1 MSGFLRRWSYDFSV
15 DLTQMKKIARDPVL
29 LAAILLCIVSLAIF
43 VVFPLYKVLQQ
54 SFFNPDGAFSL
65 EAYSQLISSGENLKA
80 FSNTL
85 LLGTIVGIL
94 ATAVG
99 FLFAYCYIY
108 LAIRGKKLFN
118 LVAMLPM
125 ISPPFA
131 VALSIILLFGSRGFI
146 TNTLLDLRDA
156 NIYGLKGLILVQTLS
171 FFPIAYLLLVGML
184 KSIDP
189 SIEDAARDLGASRWA
204 TFRRVTLPLVAPGIA
219 NSFLLVFI
227 KSVADFAN
235 PMAIGGNFATLAT
248 QIYIQSIGNYDVQ
261 GGAAVAVLLL
271 DLSMLLFIVSKYW
284 VEKKVYVTVTGKAS
298 RERVPIDEKI
308 VVWPIAGTCYAIA
321 TIVLSL
327 YILIPIGSFIKLW
340 GINYSLTLDHYRYA
354 FGVGSKAIFDTTWL
368 SFIATPVTGLLG
380 MIIAFLVVRKR
391 FIGKGFINFASL
403 LSIAVPGTVI
413 GVGYI
418 LAFNTPPIVLTGTA
432 TLLIVAFVVRS
443 LPIGIRAGVSSLQ
456 QIDPAIEEAAAD
468 LGASSRQIFFKITLP
483 LIKTAF
489 FSGLIYTFIRSMTSI
504 SAVIF
509 LITAKYNLITIA
521 VLDQVESAKFGV
533 ASAFSTILILIVYV
547 AIFITNQ
554 VLSHMGAN
562 SKKIEL
568 S

>member
-1 MSGFLRRWSYDFSV
+1 MSRLWRRWSFDFSE
-15 DLTQMKKIARDPVL
+15 DLTQMKKIARDPIL
-29 LAAILLCIVSLAIF
+29 LSAILLCIVSLSIF

-65 EAYSQLISSGENLKA
+65 EAYRLLISSEENLKA

-85 LLGTIVGIL
+85 LLGTVVGIL

-118 LVAMLPM
+118 LIAMLPM

-146 TNTLLDLRDA
+146 TNTLLGLRDA

-284 VEKKVYVTVTGKAS
+284 VEKKVYITVTGKAS
-298 RERVPIDEKI
+298 RERLPIREKI
-308 VVWPIAGTCYAIA
+308 VVWPIAGTCYAIS
-321 TIVLSL
+321 TIVLAL

-368 SFIATPVTGLLG
+368 SLIATPITGLLG
-380 MIIAFLVVRKR
+380 LVIAFLVVRKR

-403 LSIAVPGTVI
+403 LSIAVPGTVV

-432 TLLIVAFVVRS
+432 TLLVVAFIVRS

-468 LGASSRQIFFKITLP
+468 LGASSRQIFFMVTLP

-489 FSGLIYTFIRSMTSI
+489 FSGLIYAFIRSMTSI

-533 ASAFSTILILIVYV
+533 ASAFSTILILIVYL
-547 AIFITNQ
+547 AIFITNRL
-554 VLSHMGAN
+554 LSRLGAG

>member
-1 MSGFLRRWSYDFSV
+1 MSAFFRRWSYDFSE

-85 LLGTIVGIL
+85 LLGTVVGIL

-108 LAIRGKKLFN
+108 LAIRGKKIFN

-146 TNTLLDLRDA
+146 TNTLFGLRDA

-432 TLLIVAFVVRS
+432 TLLVVAFVVRS
-443 LPIGIRAGVSSLQ
+443 LPIGIRAGVASLQ

-554 VLSHMGAN
+554 VLSRMGAD

>member
-1 MSGFLRRWSYDFSV
+1 MSGFLRRWSFDFSE
-15 DLTQMKKIARDPVL
+15 DLTHMKKIARDPIL
-29 LAAILLCIVSLAIF
+29 LSAILLCIVSLSIF

-65 EAYSQLISSGENLKA
+65 EAYRLLISSGENLKA

-85 LLGTIVGIL
+85 LLGTVVGML

-118 LVAMLPM
+118 LIAMLPM

-146 TNTLLDLRDA
+146 TNTLLGFRDA

-219 NSFLLVFI
+219 NAFLLVFI

-284 VEKKVYVTVTGKAS
+284 VEKKVYITVTGKAS
-298 RERVPIDEKI
+298 RERLPISEKI
-308 VVWPIAGTCYAIA
+308 VVWPIAGTCYAIS
-321 TIVLSL
+321 TIVLAL

-340 GINYSLTLDHYRYA
+340 GINYSLTLDHYHYA

-368 SFIATPVTGLLG
+368 SFIATPITGLLG
-380 MIIAFLVVRKR
+380 MVIAFLVVRKR

-403 LSIAVPGTVI
+403 LSIAVPGTVV

-432 TLLIVAFVVRS
+432 TLLVVAFIVRS

-468 LGASSRQIFFKITLP
+468 LGASSRQIFFLVTLP

-489 FSGLIYTFIRSMTSI
+489 FSGLIYAFIRSMTSI

-533 ASAFSTILILIVYV
+533 ASAFSTILILIVYL
-547 AIFITNQ
+547 AIFITNRL
-554 VLSHMGAN
+554 LSRLGAG

>member
-1 MSGFLRRWSYDFSV
+1 MTAFFRRWQFEFLD
-15 DLTQMKKIARDPVL
+15 DLIQMKKIGRDPIL
-29 LAAILLCIVSLAIF
+29 LAAILLCIVSLFLF

-65 EAYSQLISSGENLKA
+65 EAYVQLFTSGENFKA
-80 FSNTL
+80 FSNTV
-85 LLGTIVGIL
+85 LLGSVVGLL
-94 ATAVG
+94 ATFVG
-99 FLFAYCYIY
+99 FMFAYCYTY

-131 VALSIILLFGSRGFI
+131 VALSIILLFGSRGFV
-146 TNTLLDLRDA
+146 TNTLLGLRDA

-189 SIEDAARDLGASRWA
+189 AIEDAARDLGASRWQ
-204 TFRRVTLPLVAPGIA
+204 TFRRVTAPLVGPGIA

-235 PMAIGGNFATLAT
+235 PMAIGGNYATLAT

-271 DLSMLLFIVSKYW
+271 DLSMLLFIISKYW

-298 RERVPIDEKI
+298 RERLPIADRL
-308 VVWPIAGTCYAIA
+308 VVWPVAGFCYAIA
-321 TIVLSL
+321 TIVLAL

-340 GINYSLTLDHYRYA
+340 GINYRFTLDHYIYA

-368 SFIATPVTGLLG
+368 SFLATPITGLLG

-432 TLLIVAFVVRS
+432 TLLVVAFIVRS
-443 LPIGIRAGVSSLQ
+443 LPIGIRAGVASLQ
-456 QIDPAIEEAAAD
+456 QIDPAIDEAAAD

-533 ASAFSTILILIVYV
+533 ASAFSTILILIVYL

-554 VLSHMGAN
+554 VLTRLDPN
-562 SKKIEL
+562 IKKIEL

>member
-1 MSGFLRRWSYDFSV
+1 MSRLWRRWSFDFSE
-15 DLTQMKKIARDPVL
+15 DLTQMKKIARDPIL
-29 LAAILLCIVSLAIF
+29 LSAILLCIVSLSIF

-65 EAYSQLISSGENLKA
+65 EAYRLLISSEENLKA

-85 LLGTIVGIL
+85 LLGTVVGIL

-118 LVAMLPM
+118 LIAMLPM
-125 ISPPFA
+125 ISQPFA

-146 TNTLLDLRDA
+146 TNTLLGLRDA

-284 VEKKVYVTVTGKAS
+284 VEKKVYITVTGKAS
-298 RERVPIDEKI
+298 RERLPIREKI
-308 VVWPIAGTCYAIA
+308 VVWPIAGTCYAIS
-321 TIVLSL
+321 TIVLAL

-368 SFIATPVTGLLG
+368 SLIATPITGLLG
-380 MIIAFLVVRKR
+380 MVIAFLVVRKR

-403 LSIAVPGTVI
+403 LSIAVPGTVV

-432 TLLIVAFVVRS
+432 TLLVVAFIVRS

-468 LGASSRQIFFKITLP
+468 LGASSRQIFFMVTLP

-489 FSGLIYTFIRSMTSI
+489 FSGLIYAFIRSMTSI

-533 ASAFSTILILIVYV
+533 ASAFSTILILIVYL
-547 AIFITNQ
+547 AIFITNRL
-554 VLSHMGAN
+554 LSRLGAG

>member
-1 MSGFLRRWSYDFSV
+1 MSAFFRRWSYDFSE

-85 LLGTIVGIL
+85 LLGTVVGIL

-108 LAIRGKKLFN
+108 LAIRGKKIFN

-146 TNTLLDLRDA
+146 TNTLFGLRDA

-432 TLLIVAFVVRS
+432 TLLVVAFVVRS
-443 LPIGIRAGVSSLQ
+443 LPIGIRAGVASLQ

-547 AIFITNQ
+547 AIFITNHL
-554 VLSHMGAN
+554 LSRMGAG

>member
-1 MSGFLRRWSYDFSV
+1 MSELLRRWSFAFSE
-15 DLTQMKKIARDPVL
+15 DLTQMKKIARDPGL
-29 LAAILLCIVSLAIF
+29 LSAILLCIVSLSIF

-65 EAYSQLISSGENLKA
+65 EAYRLLISSGENLKA

-85 LLGTIVGIL
+85 LLGTVVGIL

-118 LVAMLPM
+118 LIAMLPM

-146 TNTLLDLRDA
+146 TNTLLGLRDA

-219 NSFLLVFI
+219 NAFLLVFI

-271 DLSMLLFIVSKYW
+271 DLSMLLFILSKYW
-284 VEKKVYVTVTGKAS
+284 VEKKVYITVTGKAS
-298 RERVPIDEKI
+298 RERLPISEKI
-308 VVWPIAGTCYAIA
+308 VVWPIAGICYAIS
-321 TIVLSL
+321 TIVLAL

-368 SFIATPVTGLLG
+368 SLIATPITGLLG
-380 MIIAFLVVRKR
+380 MVIAFLVVRKR

-403 LSIAVPGTVI
+403 LSIAVPGTVV

-432 TLLIVAFVVRS
+432 TLLVVAFIVRS

-456 QIDPAIEEAAAD
+456 QVDPAIEEAAAD
-468 LGASSRQIFFKITLP
+468 LGASSRQIFFMVTLP

-489 FSGLIYTFIRSMTSI
+489 FSGLIYAFIRSMTSI

-533 ASAFSTILILIVYV
+533 ASAFSTILILIVYL
-547 AIFITNQ
+547 AIFITNRL
-554 VLSHMGAN
+554 LSSLGAG

>member
-1 MSGFLRRWSYDFSV
+1 MSAIFRRWKFEV
-15 DLTQMKKIARDPVL
+15 AEDLLHMKKIVRDPVL
-29 LAAILLCIVSLAIF
+29 LAAILLCIGTLFVF
-43 VVFPLYKVLQQ
+43 VVLPLYKVLQQ
-54 SFFNPDGAFSL
+54 SFFNPEGVFSFD
-65 EAYSQLISSGENLKA
+65 AYFTLVSSGENLKA
-80 FSNTL
+80 FFNTVM
-85 LLGTIVGIL
+85 LGTIVGICS
-94 ATAVG
+94 TAIG
-99 FLFAYCYIY
+99 FLFAYCYTY
-108 LAIRGKKLFN
+108 LAIRGKKIFN

-131 VALSIILLFGSRGFI
+131 VALSMILLFGSRGFV
-146 TNTLLDLRDA
+146 THTLLGLRDS

-171 FFPIAYLLLVGML
+171 FFPIAYLLLAGML

-204 TFRRVTLPLVAPGIA
+204 TFRRITAPLVMPGIA

-271 DLSMLLFIVSKYW
+271 DLSMLLFIISKYW
-284 VEKKVYVTVTGKAS
+284 VEKKVYITVTGKSS
-298 RERVPIDEKI
+298 RERVSITDKI
-308 VVWPIAGTCYAIA
+308 VVWPIAGICFAISF
-321 TIVLSL
+321 IVLAL
-327 YILIPIGSFIKLW
+327 YILIPIGSFVKLW

-354 FGVGSKAIFDTTWL
+354 FGVGSKAILDTTWL
-368 SFIATPVTGLLG
+368 SLIATPVTGVLG
-380 MIIAFLVVRKR
+380 MIIAFLIVRKR
-391 FIGKGFINFASL
+391 FIGKGFINFSSL

-418 LAFNTPPIVLTGTA
+418 LAFNTPPLVLTGTA
-432 TLLIVAFVVRS
+432 FILVAAFVVRS
-443 LPIGIRAGVSSLQ
+443 LPVGIRAGVASLQ
-456 QIDPAIEEAAAD
+456 QIDPSIDEAAAD

-483 LIKTAF
+483 MIKTAF

-509 LITAKYNLITIA
+509 LITAKYNLITIS

-547 AIFITNQ
+547 AIFITNYL
-554 VLSHMGAN
+554 LSRMGTET
-562 SKKIEL
+562 KKLDL

>member
-1 MSGFLRRWSYDFSV
+1 MSGLLRRWSFDFSE
-15 DLTQMKKIARDPVL
+15 DLTHMKKIARDPIL
-29 LAAILLCIVSLAIF
+29 LSAILLCIVSLSIF

-65 EAYSQLISSGENLKA
+65 EAYRLLISSGENLKA

-85 LLGTIVGIL
+85 LLGTVVGML

-118 LVAMLPM
+118 LIAMLPM

-146 TNTLLDLRDA
+146 TNTLLGLRDA

-219 NSFLLVFI
+219 NAFLLVFI

-298 RERVPIDEKI
+298 RERLPISEKI
-308 VVWPIAGTCYAIA
+308 VVWPIAGTCYAIS
-321 TIVLSL
+321 TIVLAL

-368 SFIATPVTGLLG
+368 SFIATPITGLLG
-380 MIIAFLVVRKR
+380 MVIAFLVVRKR

-403 LSIAVPGTVI
+403 LSIAVPGTVV

-432 TLLIVAFVVRS
+432 TLLVVAFIVRS

-468 LGASSRQIFFKITLP
+468 LGASSRQIFFLVTLP

-489 FSGLIYTFIRSMTSI
+489 FSGLIYAFIRSMTSI

-533 ASAFSTILILIVYV
+533 ASAFSTILILIVYL
-547 AIFITNQ
+547 AIFITNRL
-554 VLSHMGAN
+554 LSRLGAG

>member
-1 MSGFLRRWSYDFSV
+1 MSELLRRWSFAFSE

-29 LAAILLCIVSLAIF
+29 LSAILLCIVSLSIF

-65 EAYSQLISSGENLKA
+65 EAYRLLISSGENLKA

-85 LLGTIVGIL
+85 LLGTVVGIL

-118 LVAMLPM
+118 LIAMLPM

-146 TNTLLDLRDA
+146 TNTLLGLRDA

-219 NSFLLVFI
+219 NAFLLVFI

-271 DLSMLLFIVSKYW
+271 DLSMLLFILSKYW
-284 VEKKVYVTVTGKAS
+284 VEKKVYITVTGKAS
-298 RERVPIDEKI
+298 RERLPISEKI
-308 VVWPIAGTCYAIA
+308 VVWPIAGICYAIS
-321 TIVLSL
+321 TIVLAL

-368 SFIATPVTGLLG
+368 SLIATPITGLLG
-380 MIIAFLVVRKR
+380 MVIAFLVVRKR

-403 LSIAVPGTVI
+403 LSIAVPGTVV

-432 TLLIVAFVVRS
+432 TLLVVAFIVRS

-468 LGASSRQIFFKITLP
+468 LGASSRQIFFLVTLP

-489 FSGLIYTFIRSMTSI
+489 FSGLIYAFIRSMTSI

-533 ASAFSTILILIVYV
+533 ASAFSTILILIVYL
-547 AIFITNQ
+547 AIFITNRL
-554 VLSHMGAN
+554 LSRLGAG

>member
-1 MSGFLRRWSYDFSV
+1 MSELLRRWSFAFSE

-29 LAAILLCIVSLAIF
+29 LSAILLCIVSLSIF

-65 EAYSQLISSGENLKA
+65 EAYRLLISSGENLKA

-85 LLGTIVGIL
+85 LLGTVVGIL

-118 LVAMLPM
+118 LIAMLPM

-146 TNTLLDLRDA
+146 TNTLLGLRDA

-219 NSFLLVFI
+219 NAFLLVFI

-271 DLSMLLFIVSKYW
+271 DLSMLLFILSKYW
-284 VEKKVYVTVTGKAS
+284 VEKKVYITVTGKAS
-298 RERVPIDEKI
+298 RERLPISEKI
-308 VVWPIAGTCYAIA
+308 VVWPIAGTCYAIS
-321 TIVLSL
+321 TIVLAL

-368 SFIATPVTGLLG
+368 SFIATPITGLLG
-380 MIIAFLVVRKR
+380 MVIAFLVVRKR

-403 LSIAVPGTVI
+403 LSIAVPGTVV

-432 TLLIVAFVVRS
+432 TLLVVAFIVRS

-468 LGASSRQIFFKITLP
+468 LGASSRQIFFLVTLP

-489 FSGLIYTFIRSMTSI
+489 FSGLIYAFIRSMTSI

-533 ASAFSTILILIVYV
+533 ASAFSTILILIVYL
-547 AIFITNQ
+547 AIFITNRL
-554 VLSHMGAN
+554 LSRLGAG

>member
-1 MSGFLRRWSYDFSV
+1 MPFFLRRWKLEFGQ
-15 DLTQMKKIARDPVL
+15 DLIHMKKIVRDPVL
-29 LAAILLCIVSLAIF
+29 LAAIMLCIISLSIF

-65 EAYSQLISSGENLKA
+65 DAYVLLVSSGENLKA
-80 FSNTL
+80 FSNTV

-94 ATAVG
+94 ATVVG
-99 FLFAYCYIY
+99 FLFAYCYTY

-131 VALSIILLFGSRGFI
+131 VALSIILLFGSRGLV
-146 TNTLLDLRDA
+146 TNTLLGLRDA
-156 NIYGLKGLILVQTLS
+156 NIYGFKGLVLVQTLS

-189 SIEDAARDLGASRWA
+189 SIEDAARDLGASRWT
-204 TFRRVTLPLVAPGIA
+204 TFRRITLPLVAPGIA

-271 DLSMLLFIVSKYW
+271 DLSMLLFILSKYW
-284 VEKKVYVTVTGKAS
+284 VEKKVYVTVTGKSS
-298 RERVPIDEKI
+298 RDRVPINEKL
-308 VVWPIAGTCYAIA
+308 VVWPIAGACYAIA
-321 TIVLSL
+321 TIVLAL

-368 SFIATPVTGLLG
+368 SFVATPVTGLLG
-380 MIIAFLVVRKR
+380 MIIAFLVVRKK
-391 FIGKGFINFASL
+391 FIGKGYINFASL

-432 TLLIVAFVVRS
+432 TLLVIAFVVRS
-443 LPIGIRAGVSSLQ
+443 LPIGIRAGVASLQ
-456 QIDPAIEEAAAD
+456 QIDPAIDEAAAD
-468 LGASSRQIFFKITLP
+468 LGASSQQIFFKITLP

-533 ASAFSTILILIVYV
+533 ASAFSTILILIVYA
-547 AIFITNQ
+547 AIFLTNH
-554 VLSHMGAN
+554 VLSRMGAG

>member
-1 MSGFLRRWSYDFSV
+1 MSGFLRRWSYDFSE

-54 SFFNPDGAFSL
+54 SCFNPDGALSL

-80 FSNTL
+80 FSNTI
-85 LLGTIVGIL
+85 LLGTVVGIL

-146 TNTLLDLRDA
+146 TNTLFGLRDA

-432 TLLIVAFVVRS
+432 TLLVVAFVVRS
-443 LPIGIRAGVSSLQ
+443 LPIGIRAGVASLQ

-554 VLSHMGAN
+554 VLSRMGAD

>member
-1 MSGFLRRWSYDFSV
+1 MSGFLRRWSYDFSE

-85 LLGTIVGIL
+85 LLGTVVGIL

-108 LAIRGKKLFN
+108 LAIRGKKIFN

-146 TNTLLDLRDA
+146 TNTLFGLRDA

-308 VVWPIAGTCYAIA
+308 VVWPIAGTCYVIA

-432 TLLIVAFVVRS
+432 TLLVVAFVVRS
-443 LPIGIRAGVSSLQ
+443 LPIGIRAGVASLQ

-554 VLSHMGAN
+554 VLSRMGAD

>member
-1 MSGFLRRWSYDFSV
+1 MSGLLRRWSFVFSE
-15 DLTQMKKIARDPVL
+15 DLTQMKKIARDPIL
-29 LAAILLCIVSLAIF
+29 LSAILLCIVSLSIF

-65 EAYSQLISSGENLKA
+65 EAYRLLISSEENLKA

-85 LLGTIVGIL
+85 LLGTVVGIL

-118 LVAMLPM
+118 LIAMLPM

-131 VALSIILLFGSRGFI
+131 VALSIILLFGSRGLI
-146 TNTLLDLRDA
+146 TNTLLGLRDA

-219 NSFLLVFI
+219 NAFLLVFI

-284 VEKKVYVTVTGKAS
+284 VEKKVYITVTGKAS
-298 RERVPIDEKI
+298 RERVPIHEKT

-368 SFIATPVTGLLG
+368 SFVATPVTGLLG
-380 MIIAFLVVRKR
+380 MVIAFLVVRKR
-391 FIGKGFINFASL
+391 FIGKGFINFSSL

-432 TLLIVAFVVRS
+432 TLLVVAFIVRS
-443 LPIGIRAGVSSLQ
+443 LPIGIRAGVASLQ

-554 VLSHMGAN
+554 VLSRMGAN

>member
-1 MSGFLRRWSYDFSV
+1 MSRLWRRWSFDFSE
-15 DLTQMKKIARDPVL
+15 DLTQMKKIARDPIL
-29 LAAILLCIVSLAIF
+29 LSAILLCIVSLSIF

-54 SFFNPDGAFSL
+54 SFFNPDGTFSL
-65 EAYSQLISSGENLKA
+65 EAYRLLISSEENLKA

-85 LLGTIVGIL
+85 RLGTVVGIL

-118 LVAMLPM
+118 LIAMLPM

-146 TNTLLDLRDA
+146 TNTLLGLRDA

-284 VEKKVYVTVTGKAS
+284 VEKKVYITVTGKAS
-298 RERVPIDEKI
+298 RERLPIREKI
-308 VVWPIAGTCYAIA
+308 VVWPIVGTCYAIS
-321 TIVLSL
+321 TIVLAL

-368 SFIATPVTGLLG
+368 SLIATPITGLLG
-380 MIIAFLVVRKR
+380 MVIAFLVVRKR

-403 LSIAVPGTVI
+403 LSIAVPGTVV

-432 TLLIVAFVVRS
+432 TLLVVAFIVRS

-468 LGASSRQIFFKITLP
+468 LGASSRQIFFMVTLP

-489 FSGLIYTFIRSMTSI
+489 FSGLIYAFIRSMTSI

-533 ASAFSTILILIVYV
+533 ASAFSTILILIDYL
-547 AIFITNQ
+547 AIFITNRL
-554 VLSHMGAN
+554 LSRLGAG

>member
-1 MSGFLRRWSYDFSV
+1 MSGFLRRWSFDFSE
-15 DLTQMKKIARDPVL
+15 DLTHMKKIARDPIL
-29 LAAILLCIVSLAIF
+29 LSAILLCIVSLSIF
-43 VVFPLYKVLQQ
+43 VVFPLCKVLQQ

-65 EAYSQLISSGENLKA
+65 EAYRLLISSGENLKA

-85 LLGTIVGIL
+85 LLGTVVGVL

-118 LVAMLPM
+118 LIAMLPM

-146 TNTLLDLRDA
+146 TNTLLGLRDA

-219 NSFLLVFI
+219 NAFLLVFI

-284 VEKKVYVTVTGKAS
+284 VEKKVYITVTGKAS
-298 RERVPIDEKI
+298 RERLPISEKI
-308 VVWPIAGTCYAIA
+308 VVWPIAGTCYAIS
-321 TIVLSL
+321 TIVLAL

-368 SFIATPVTGLLG
+368 SFIATPITGLLG
-380 MIIAFLVVRKR
+380 MVIAFLVVRKR

-403 LSIAVPGTVI
+403 LSIAVPGTVV

-432 TLLIVAFVVRS
+432 TLLVVAFIVRS

-468 LGASSRQIFFKITLP
+468 LGASSRQIFFLVTLP
-483 LIKTAF
+483 LIKNAF
-489 FSGLIYTFIRSMTSI
+489 FSGLIYAFIRSMTSI

-533 ASAFSTILILIVYV
+533 ASAFSTILILIVYL
-547 AIFITNQ
+547 AIFITNRL
-554 VLSHMGAN
+554 LSRLGAG

>member
-1 MSGFLRRWSYDFSV
+1 MSGFLRRWSYDFSE

-80 FSNTL
+80 FSNTI
-85 LLGTIVGIL
+85 LLGTVVGIL

-146 TNTLLDLRDA
+146 TNTLFGLRDA

-432 TLLIVAFVVRS
+432 TLLVVAFVVRS
-443 LPIGIRAGVSSLQ
+443 LPIGIRAGVASLQ

-547 AIFITNQ
+547 AIFITNHL
-554 VLSHMGAN
+554 LSRMGAG

>member
-1 MSGFLRRWSYDFSV
+1 MSRLWRRWSFDFSE
-15 DLTQMKKIARDPVL
+15 DLTQMKKIARDPIL
-29 LAAILLCIVSLAIF
+29 LSAILLCIVSLSIF

-54 SFFNPDGAFSL
+54 SFFNPDGTFSL
-65 EAYSQLISSGENLKA
+65 EAYRLLISSEENLKA

-85 LLGTIVGIL
+85 RLGTVVGIL

-118 LVAMLPM
+118 LIAMLPM

-146 TNTLLDLRDA
+146 TNTLLGLRDA

-271 DLSMLLFIVSKYW
+271 DISMLLFIISKYW
-284 VEKKVYVTVTGKAS
+284 VEKKVYITVTGKAS
-298 RERVPIDEKI
+298 RERLPISEKI
-308 VVWPIAGTCYAIA
+308 VVWPIAGTCYAISV
-321 TIVLSL
+321 IVLAL

-368 SFIATPVTGLLG
+368 SLIATPITGLLG
-380 MIIAFLVVRKR
+380 MVIAFLVVRKR
-391 FIGKGFINFASL
+391 FIGKGFINFSSL
-403 LSIAVPGTVI
+403 LSIAVPGTVV

-432 TLLIVAFVVRS
+432 TLLVVAFIVRS

-468 LGASSRQIFFKITLP
+468 LGASSRQIFFMVTLP

-489 FSGLIYTFIRSMTSI
+489 FSGLIYAFIRSMTSI

-509 LITAKYNLITIA
+509 LITAKYSLITIA

-533 ASAFSTILILIVYV
+533 ASAFSTILILIVYL
-547 AIFITNQ
+547 AIFITNRL
-554 VLSHMGAN
+554 LSRLGAG

>member
-1 MSGFLRRWSYDFSV
+1 
-15 DLTQMKKIARDPVL
+15 
-29 LAAILLCIVSLAIF
+29 
-43 VVFPLYKVLQQ
+43 
-54 SFFNPDGAFSL
+54 
-65 EAYSQLISSGENLKA
+65 
-80 FSNTL
+80 
-85 LLGTIVGIL
+85 
-94 ATAVG
+94 
-99 FLFAYCYIY
+99 
-108 LAIRGKKLFN
+108 
-118 LVAMLPM
+118 
-125 ISPPFA
+125 
-131 VALSIILLFGSRGFI
+131 
-146 TNTLLDLRDA
+146 
-156 NIYGLKGLILVQTLS
+156 
-171 FFPIAYLLLVGML
+171 
-184 KSIDP
+184 
-189 SIEDAARDLGASRWA
+189 
-204 TFRRVTLPLVAPGIA
+204 
-219 NSFLLVFI
+219 
-227 KSVADFAN
+227 
-235 PMAIGGNFATLAT
+235 MAIGGNFATLAT

-284 VEKKVYVTVTGKAS
+284 VEKKVYITVTGKAS
-298 RERVPIDEKI
+298 RERLPISEKI
-308 VVWPIAGTCYAIA
+308 VVWPIAGTCYAIS
-321 TIVLSL
+321 TIVLAL

-340 GINYSLTLDHYRYA
+340 GINYSLTLDHYHYA

-368 SFIATPVTGLLG
+368 SFIATPITGLLG
-380 MIIAFLVVRKR
+380 MVIAFLVVRKR

-403 LSIAVPGTVI
+403 LSIAVPGTVV

-432 TLLIVAFVVRS
+432 TLLVVAFIVRS

-468 LGASSRQIFFKITLP
+468 LGASSRQIFFLVTLP

-489 FSGLIYTFIRSMTSI
+489 FSGLIYAFIRSMTSI

-533 ASAFSTILILIVYV
+533 ASAFSTILILIVYL
-547 AIFITNQ
+547 AIFITNRL
-554 VLSHMGAN
+554 LSRLGAG

>member
-1 MSGFLRRWSYDFSV
+1 MSGFLRRWSFDFSE
-15 DLTQMKKIARDPVL
+15 DLTHMKKIARDPIL
-29 LAAILLCIVSLAIF
+29 LSAILLCIVSLSIF

-65 EAYSQLISSGENLKA
+65 EAYRLLISSGENLKA

-85 LLGTIVGIL
+85 LLGTVVGML

-118 LVAMLPM
+118 LIAMLPM

-146 TNTLLDLRDA
+146 TNTLLGFRDA

-219 NSFLLVFI
+219 NAFLLVFI

-284 VEKKVYVTVTGKAS
+284 VEKKVYITVTGKAS
-298 RERVPIDEKI
+298 RERLPISEKI
-308 VVWPIAGTCYAIA
+308 VVWPIAGTCYAIS
-321 TIVLSL
+321 TIVLAL

-368 SFIATPVTGLLG
+368 SFIATPITGLLG
-380 MIIAFLVVRKR
+380 MVIAFLVVRKR

-403 LSIAVPGTVI
+403 LSIAVPGTVV

-432 TLLIVAFVVRS
+432 TLLVVAFIVRS

-468 LGASSRQIFFKITLP
+468 LGASSRQIFFMVTLP

-489 FSGLIYTFIRSMTSI
+489 FSGLIYAFIRSMTSI

-533 ASAFSTILILIVYV
+533 ASAFSTILILIVYL
-547 AIFITNQ
+547 AIFITNRL
-554 VLSHMGAN
+554 LSSLGAG

>member
-1 MSGFLRRWSYDFSV
+1 MSGLWRRCSFAFSE
-15 DLTQMKKIARDPVL
+15 DLTRMKKIVRDPVL
-29 LAAILLCIVSLAIF
+29 LSAILLCIVSLSIF

-54 SFFNPDGAFSL
+54 SFFNLDGAFSL
-65 EAYSQLISSGENLKA
+65 EAYRLLISSEENLKA

-85 LLGTIVGIL
+85 LLGTVVGIL

-108 LAIRGKKLFN
+108 LAIRGKRLFN
-118 LVAMLPM
+118 LIAMLPM

-146 TNTLLDLRDA
+146 TNTLLGLRDA

-204 TFRRVTLPLVAPGIA
+204 TFRRVTLPLVTPGIA
-219 NSFLLVFI
+219 NAFLLVFI

-284 VEKKVYVTVTGKAS
+284 VEKKVYITVTGKAS
-298 RERVPIDEKI
+298 RERLPIREKI
-308 VVWPIAGTCYAIA
+308 VVWPIAGICYAIS
-321 TIVLSL
+321 TIVLIL

-368 SFIATPVTGLLG
+368 SLIATPITGLLG
-380 MIIAFLVVRKR
+380 MVIAFLVVRKR
-391 FIGKGFINFASL
+391 FIGKGFINFSSL
-403 LSIAVPGTVI
+403 LSIAVPGTVV

-432 TLLIVAFVVRS
+432 SLLVIAFIVRS

-468 LGASSRQIFFKITLP
+468 LGASSQQTFFLVTLP

-489 FSGLIYTFIRSMTSI
+489 FSGLIYAFIRSMTSI

-533 ASAFSTILILIVYV
+533 ASAFSTILILIVYL
-547 AIFITNQ
+547 AIFITNRL
-554 VLSHMGAN
+554 LSRLGAG

>member
-85 LLGTIVGIL
+85 LLGTVVGIL

-108 LAIRGKKLFN
+108 LAIRGKKIFN

-146 TNTLLDLRDA
+146 TNTLFGLRDA

-308 VVWPIAGTCYAIA
+308 VVWPIAGTCYVIA

-432 TLLIVAFVVRS
+432 TLLVVAFVVRS
-443 LPIGIRAGVSSLQ
+443 LPIGIRAGVASLQ

-554 VLSHMGAN
+554 VLSRMGAD

>member
-1 MSGFLRRWSYDFSV
+1 MTAFFRRWRFQFLD
-15 DLTQMKKIARDPVL
+15 DLTQMKKIGRDPILV
-29 LAAILLCIVSLAIF
+29 AAILLCIVSLFLF
-43 VVFPLYKVLQQ
+43 VVLPLYKVLQQ
-54 SFFNPDGAFSL
+54 SFFNPDGVFSL
-65 EAYSQLISSGENLKA
+65 EAYKLLFTSGENFKA
-80 FSNTL
+80 FSNTV
-85 LLGTIVGIL
+85 LLGTVVGLL
-94 ATAVG
+94 ATLVG
-99 FLFAYCYIY
+99 FMFAYCYTY

-146 TNTLLDLRDA
+146 TNTLLGLRDA
-156 NIYGLKGLILVQTLS
+156 NIYGFKGLILVQTLS

-189 SIEDAARDLGASRWA
+189 AIEDAARDLGASRWQ
-204 TFRRVTLPLVAPGIA
+204 TFRRVTVPLVGPGIA

-235 PMAIGGNFATLAT
+235 PMAIGGNYATLAT

-261 GGAAVAVLLL
+261 GGAAVAVMLL
-271 DLSMLLFIVSKYW
+271 DLSMLLFIISKYW

-298 RERVPIDEKI
+298 RERLPIADRL
-308 VVWPIAGTCYAIA
+308 VVWPVAGFCYAIA

-340 GINYSLTLDHYRYA
+340 GINYSFTLDHYIYA

-368 SFIATPVTGLLG
+368 SFLATPITGLLG

-432 TLLIVAFVVRS
+432 TLLIAAFIVRS
-443 LPIGIRAGVSSLQ
+443 LPIGIRAGVASLQ
-456 QIDPAIEEAAAD
+456 QIDPAIDEAAAD

-533 ASAFSTILILIVYV
+533 ASAFSTILILVVYL

-554 VLSHMGAN
+554 VLTRLDPN
-562 SKKIEL
+562 IKKIEL

>member
-1 MSGFLRRWSYDFSV
+1 MSGFLRRWSFDFSE
-15 DLTQMKKIARDPVL
+15 DLTHMKKIARDPIL
-29 LAAILLCIVSLAIF
+29 LSAILLCIVSLSIF

-65 EAYSQLISSGENLKA
+65 EAYRLLISSGENLKA

-85 LLGTIVGIL
+85 LLGTVVGML

-118 LVAMLPM
+118 LIAMLPM
-125 ISPPFA
+125 ISPPFT

-146 TNTLLDLRDA
+146 TNTLLGFRDA

-219 NSFLLVFI
+219 NAFLLVFI

-284 VEKKVYVTVTGKAS
+284 VEKKVYITVTGKAS
-298 RERVPIDEKI
+298 RERLPISEKI
-308 VVWPIAGTCYAIA
+308 VVWPIAGTCYAIS
-321 TIVLSL
+321 TIVLAL

-340 GINYSLTLDHYRYA
+340 GINYSLTLDHYHYA

-368 SFIATPVTGLLG
+368 SFIATPITGLLG
-380 MIIAFLVVRKR
+380 MVIAFLVVRKR

-403 LSIAVPGTVI
+403 LSIAVPGTVV

-432 TLLIVAFVVRS
+432 TLLVVAFIVRS

-468 LGASSRQIFFKITLP
+468 LGASSRQIFFLVTLP

-489 FSGLIYTFIRSMTSI
+489 FSGLIYAFIRSMTSI

-533 ASAFSTILILIVYV
+533 ASAFSTILILIVYL
-547 AIFITNQ
+547 AIFITNRL
-554 VLSHMGAN
+554 LSRLGAG

>member
-1 MSGFLRRWSYDFSV
+1 MSGFLRRWSFDFSE

-29 LAAILLCIVSLAIF
+29 LSAILLCIISLSIF

-54 SFFNPDGAFSL
+54 SFFNPEGAFSL
-65 EAYSQLISSGENLKA
+65 DAYSQLLSSGENLKA

-85 LLGTIVGIL
+85 LLGTVVGIL

-146 TNTLLDLRDA
+146 TNTLFGLRDA

-308 VVWPIAGTCYAIA
+308 VVWPIAGACYAIA

-380 MIIAFLVVRKR
+380 MVIAFLVVRKR

-432 TLLIVAFVVRS
+432 TLLVVAFVVRS
-443 LPIGIRAGVSSLQ
+443 LPIGIRAGVASLQ

-533 ASAFSTILILIVYV
+533 ASAFSTILILIVYL

-554 VLSHMGAN
+554 VLSRMGAD

>member
-1 MSGFLRRWSYDFSV
+1 MSGFLRRWSFDFSE
-15 DLTQMKKIARDPVL
+15 DLTHMKKIARDPIL
-29 LAAILLCIVSLAIF
+29 LSAILLCIVSLSIF

-65 EAYSQLISSGENLKA
+65 EAYRLLISSGENLKA

-85 LLGTIVGIL
+85 LLGTVVGML

-118 LVAMLPM
+118 LIAMLPM
-125 ISPPFA
+125 ISPPFT

-146 TNTLLDLRDA
+146 TNTLLGFRDA

-219 NSFLLVFI
+219 NAFLLVFI

-284 VEKKVYVTVTGKAS
+284 VEKKVYITVTGKAS
-298 RERVPIDEKI
+298 RERLPISEKI
-308 VVWPIAGTCYAIA
+308 VVWPIAGTCYAIS
-321 TIVLSL
+321 TIVLAL

-368 SFIATPVTGLLG
+368 SFIATPITGLLG
-380 MIIAFLVVRKR
+380 MVIAFLVVRKR

-403 LSIAVPGTVI
+403 LSIAVPGTVV

-432 TLLIVAFVVRS
+432 TLLVVAFIVRS

-468 LGASSRQIFFKITLP
+468 LGASSRQIFFLVTLP

-489 FSGLIYTFIRSMTSI
+489 FSGLIYAFIRSMTSI

-533 ASAFSTILILIVYV
+533 ASAFSTILILIVYL
-547 AIFITNQ
+547 AIFITNRL
-554 VLSHMGAN
+554 LSRLGAG

>member
-1 MSGFLRRWSYDFSV
+1 MSRLWRRWSFDFSE
-15 DLTQMKKIARDPVL
+15 DLTQMKKIARDPIL
-29 LAAILLCIVSLAIF
+29 LSAILLCIVSLSIF

-54 SFFNPDGAFSL
+54 SFFNPDGTFSL
-65 EAYSQLISSGENLKA
+65 EAYRLLISSEENLKA

-85 LLGTIVGIL
+85 LLGTVVGIL

-118 LVAMLPM
+118 LIAMLPM

-146 TNTLLDLRDA
+146 TNTLLGLRDA

-284 VEKKVYVTVTGKAS
+284 VEKKVYITVTGKAS
-298 RERVPIDEKI
+298 RERLPIREKI
-308 VVWPIAGTCYAIA
+308 VVWPIAGTCYAIS
-321 TIVLSL
+321 TIVLAL

-368 SFIATPVTGLLG
+368 SLIATPITGLLG
-380 MIIAFLVVRKR
+380 MVIAFLVVRKR

-403 LSIAVPGTVI
+403 LSIAVPGTVV

-432 TLLIVAFVVRS
+432 TLLVVAFIVRS

-468 LGASSRQIFFKITLP
+468 LGASSRQIFFMVTLP

-489 FSGLIYTFIRSMTSI
+489 FSGLIYAFIRSMTSI

-533 ASAFSTILILIVYV
+533 ASAFSTILILIVYL
-547 AIFITNQ
+547 AIFITNRL
-554 VLSHMGAN
+554 LSRLGAG

>member
-1 MSGFLRRWSYDFSV
+1 MTAFFRRWRFQFLD
-15 DLTQMKKIARDPVL
+15 DLTQMKKIGRDPILV
-29 LAAILLCIVSLAIF
+29 AAILLCIVSLFLF
-43 VVFPLYKVLQQ
+43 VVLPLYKVLQQ
-54 SFFNPDGAFSL
+54 SFFNPDGVFSL
-65 EAYSQLISSGENLKA
+65 EAYKLLFTSGENFKA
-80 FSNTL
+80 FSNTV
-85 LLGTIVGIL
+85 LLGTVVGLL
-94 ATAVG
+94 ATLVG
-99 FLFAYCYIY
+99 FMFAYCYTY

-146 TNTLLDLRDA
+146 TNTLLGLRDA
-156 NIYGLKGLILVQTLS
+156 NIYGFKGLILVQTLS

-189 SIEDAARDLGASRWA
+189 AIEDAARDLGASRWQ
-204 TFRRVTLPLVAPGIA
+204 TFRRVTVPLVGPGIA

-235 PMAIGGNFATLAT
+235 PMAIGGNYATLAT

-261 GGAAVAVLLL
+261 GGAAVAVMLL
-271 DLSMLLFIVSKYW
+271 DLSMLLFIISKYW

-298 RERVPIDEKI
+298 RERLPIADRL
-308 VVWPIAGTCYAIA
+308 VVWPVAGFCYAIA

-340 GINYSLTLDHYRYA
+340 GINYSFTLDHYIYA

-368 SFIATPVTGLLG
+368 SFLATPITGLLG

-432 TLLIVAFVVRS
+432 TLLIAAFIVRS
-443 LPIGIRAGVSSLQ
+443 LPIGIRAGVASLQ
-456 QIDPAIEEAAAD
+456 QIDPAIDEAAAD

-533 ASAFSTILILIVYV
+533 ASAFSTILILIVYL

-554 VLSHMGAN
+554 VLTRLDPN
-562 SKKIEL
+562 IKKIEL

>member
-1 MSGFLRRWSYDFSV
+1 MSGFLRRWSYDFSE

-85 LLGTIVGIL
+85 LLGTVVGIL

-146 TNTLLDLRDA
+146 TNTLFGLRDA

-308 VVWPIAGTCYAIA
+308 VVWPIAGTCYVIA

-432 TLLIVAFVVRS
+432 TLLVVAFVVRS
-443 LPIGIRAGVSSLQ
+443 LPIGIRAGVASLQ

-533 ASAFSTILILIVYV
+533 ASAFSTILILIVYL

-554 VLSHMGAN
+554 VLSRMGAD

>member
-1 MSGFLRRWSYDFSV
+1 MSELLRRWSFAFSE

-29 LAAILLCIVSLAIF
+29 LSAILLCIVSLSIF

-65 EAYSQLISSGENLKA
+65 EAYRLLISSGENLKA

-85 LLGTIVGIL
+85 LLGTVVGIL

-118 LVAMLPM
+118 LIAMLPM

-146 TNTLLDLRDA
+146 TNTLLGLRDA

-219 NSFLLVFI
+219 NAFLLVFI

-271 DLSMLLFIVSKYW
+271 DLSMLLFILSKYW
-284 VEKKVYVTVTGKAS
+284 VEKKVYITVTGKAS
-298 RERVPIDEKI
+298 RERLPISEKI
-308 VVWPIAGTCYAIA
+308 VVWPIAGICYAIS
-321 TIVLSL
+321 TIVLAL

-368 SFIATPVTGLLG
+368 SLIATPITGLLG
-380 MIIAFLVVRKR
+380 MVIAFLVVRKR

-403 LSIAVPGTVI
+403 LSIAVPGTVV

-432 TLLIVAFVVRS
+432 TLLVVAFIVRS

-468 LGASSRQIFFKITLP
+468 LGASSRQIFFMVTLP

-489 FSGLIYTFIRSMTSI
+489 FSGLIYAFIRSMTSI

-533 ASAFSTILILIVYV
+533 ASAFSTILILIVYL
-547 AIFITNQ
+547 AIFITNRL
-554 VLSHMGAN
+554 LSRLGAG

>member
-1 MSGFLRRWSYDFSV
+1 MSRLWRRWSFDFSE
-15 DLTQMKKIARDPVL
+15 DLMQMKKIARDPIL
-29 LAAILLCIVSLAIF
+29 LSAIMLCIVSLSIF

-65 EAYSQLISSGENLKA
+65 EAYRLLISSEENLKA

-85 LLGTIVGIL
+85 LLGTVVGIL

-118 LVAMLPM
+118 LIAMLPM

-146 TNTLLDLRDA
+146 TNTLLGLRDA

-284 VEKKVYVTVTGKAS
+284 VEKKVYITVTGKAS
-298 RERVPIDEKI
+298 RERLPIREKI
-308 VVWPIAGTCYAIA
+308 VVWPIAGTCYAIS
-321 TIVLSL
+321 TIVLAL

-368 SFIATPVTGLLG
+368 SLIATPITGLLG
-380 MIIAFLVVRKR
+380 MVIAFLVVRKR

-403 LSIAVPGTVI
+403 LSIAVPGTVV

-432 TLLIVAFVVRS
+432 TLLVVAFIVRS

-468 LGASSRQIFFKITLP
+468 LGASSRQIFFMVTLP

-489 FSGLIYTFIRSMTSI
+489 FSGLIYAFIRSMTSI

-533 ASAFSTILILIVYV
+533 ASAFSTILILIVYL
-547 AIFITNQ
+547 AIFITNRL
-554 VLSHMGAN
+554 LSRLGAG

>member
-1 MSGFLRRWSYDFSV
+1 
-15 DLTQMKKIARDPVL
+15 
-29 LAAILLCIVSLAIF
+29 
-43 VVFPLYKVLQQ
+43 
-54 SFFNPDGAFSL
+54 
-65 EAYSQLISSGENLKA
+65 
-80 FSNTL
+80 
-85 LLGTIVGIL
+85 
-94 ATAVG
+94 
-99 FLFAYCYIY
+99 
-108 LAIRGKKLFN
+108 
-118 LVAMLPM
+118 
-125 ISPPFA
+125 
-131 VALSIILLFGSRGFI
+131 
-146 TNTLLDLRDA
+146 
-156 NIYGLKGLILVQTLS
+156 
-171 FFPIAYLLLVGML
+171 
-184 KSIDP
+184 
-189 SIEDAARDLGASRWA
+189 
-204 TFRRVTLPLVAPGIA
+204 
-219 NSFLLVFI
+219 
-227 KSVADFAN
+227 
-235 PMAIGGNFATLAT
+235 
-248 QIYIQSIGNYDVQ
+248 
-261 GGAAVAVLLL
+261 
-271 DLSMLLFIVSKYW
+271 
-284 VEKKVYVTVTGKAS
+284 
-298 RERVPIDEKI
+298 
-308 VVWPIAGTCYAIA
+308 
-321 TIVLSL
+321 
-327 YILIPIGSFIKLW
+327 
-340 GINYSLTLDHYRYA
+340 
-354 FGVGSKAIFDTTWL
+354 
-368 SFIATPVTGLLG
+368 

-432 TLLIVAFVVRS
+432 TLLVVAFVVRS
-443 LPIGIRAGVSSLQ
+443 LPIGIRAGVASLQ

-554 VLSHMGAN
+554 VLSRMGAD